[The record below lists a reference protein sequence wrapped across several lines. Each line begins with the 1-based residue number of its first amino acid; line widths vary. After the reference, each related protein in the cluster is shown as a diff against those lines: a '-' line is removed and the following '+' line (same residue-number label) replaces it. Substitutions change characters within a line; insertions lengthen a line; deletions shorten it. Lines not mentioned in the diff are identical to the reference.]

1 MLLVEGSRGNTVKYL
16 QYGLR
21 IKCFNP
27 KSMDGIF
34 GPATTTAVKRYQTSK
49 GLSADGKVG
58 NGTWNALKEDISP
71 IQKALKKKGYYSG
84 TVDGIAGTGTYN
96 ALVTFQKEHHLT
108 EDGMAGKSTLNELYS
123 NSEES
128 YPTLKQGSSGSKVK
142 ELQKKLIALG
152 YKCGNTGADG
162 SFGAGTSNAVIAFQR
177 ANGLTADG
185 IVGKKTWQVLNSGEA
200 IDYDSSKY
208 PLLKQ
213 GSKGTP
219 VVRLQ
224 NLLID
229 LKYNCGSTGADGDF
243 GSGTVKAVKEF
254 QTANGLSADGI
265 VGKKT
270 WEVLYSENAVPNPNT
285 TPTLKKGDKGEYV
298 KKLQTVLIKLGY
310 NCGSTGADGAFGSGT
325 YDAVVLFQ
333 KKNGLT
339 PDGIVGKKTWEALTS
354 DSAVKN
360 DTTSNILKIG
370 SKGEL
375 VEKLQS
381 RLIELK
387 YNCGSTGADGIFG
400 NGTYRAVI
408 NFQRINGLSVD
419 GIVGSE
425 TWEVLESESAM
436 PYDGSGQTSEPG
448 TLHGNSESCRE
459 AIIEEAKYWIGKIPY
474 CINTIITTMVLD
486 KKNPPPYMDCSDFT
500 SSVYLT
506 VLGINIGGTTKVQ
519 IDRGTK
525 VSYEDMKPGDLILFD
540 WGGDKKPDHVGLY
553 AGNGQFIDE
562 HGNNPNPNSLDPAN
576 QNVRISSIA
585 DYKTNILDIRRIIQD
600 DNTIIN
606 NSGEVIPIPNDDNKE
621 GEILYV
627 KYDISLKS
635 ALEIEMTKR
644 PQYDAGNKWLDASNN
659 QVLKYLDP
667 KNYCTGDSLY
677 QFLDLSAVANLSVDE
692 LNDFLS
698 DKGIL
703 SGMAKVY
710 IEAANTY
717 HISEVYLAAHSSL
730 ETRKGTSQLATGVV
744 VQGKTVYNMYGIGAV
759 DSDPVGQGSKT
770 AYNKGWFTPEAAIS
784 GGAKWIASQYINNSY
799 LQNTLYKM
807 RWNPASTGTHQ
818 YATDVRWAIS
828 QISSYKPLYD
838 KAANPFLRF
847 EIPVYK

>member
-27 KSMDGIF
+27 KSLDGIF
-34 GPATTTAVKRYQTSK
+34 GPATTKAVKRYQTSK

-58 NGTWNALKEDISP
+58 NGTWNALKEDIKP
-71 IQKALKKKGYYSG
+71 IQEALKKKGYYSG
-84 TVDGIAGTGTYN
+84 TIDGVAGSGTYN
-96 ALVTFQKEHHLT
+96 ALVKFQKEHHLT
-108 EDGMAGKSTLNELYS
+108 ADGMAGKSTLNKLYS

-152 YKCGNTGADG
+152 YNCGNTGADG
-162 SFGAGTSNAVIAFQR
+162 SFGEGTYNAVIAFQR
-177 ANGLTADG
+177 ANNLTADG
-185 IVGKKTWQVLNSGEA
+185 IVGQKTWQVLNSEKA
-200 IDYDSSKY
+200 IDYDCSKY

-213 GSKGTP
+213 GSKGKP
-219 VVRLQ
+219 VVYLQ
-224 NLLID
+224 KILIG
-229 LKYNCGSTGADGDF
+229 LKYDCGNTGADGDF

-254 QTANGLSADGI
+254 QTANGLTADGI
-265 VGKKT
+265 VGRKT
-270 WEVLYSENAVPNPNT
+270 WDVLYSENAVPNPNT

-298 KKLQTVLIKLGY
+298 KKLQTALIKLGY

-339 PDGIVGKKTWEALTS
+339 ADGIAGKKTWEKLTS

-360 DTTSNILKIG
+360 DTTSNVLKMG
-370 SKGEL
+370 SKGDL
-375 VEKLQS
+375 VKELQS

-387 YNCGSTGADGIFG
+387 YNCGSAGADGIFG
-400 NGTYRAVI
+400 EGTYRAVI
-408 NFQRINGLSVD
+408 SFQRINGLSVD
-419 GIVGSE
+419 GIVGSK
-425 TWEVLESESAM
+425 TWEILKSDSAK
-436 PYDGSGQTSEPG
+436 PYDGSEQSTKPG
-448 TLHGNSESCRE
+448 TIHGNTESCRT

-474 CINTIITTMVLD
+474 CINTKVTTMVLD

-506 VLGINIGGTTKVQ
+506 VLGINIGGITKVQ
-519 IDRGTK
+519 INRGTK
-525 VSYEDMKPGDLILFD
+525 VKFEDMKPGDLILFHWD
-540 WGGDKKPDHVGLY
+540 LNKEDPAHVGLY

-562 HGNNPNPNSLDPAN
+562 HGHNNDPNKLDPDN

-585 DYKTNILDIRRIIQD
+585 DKKTYILDIRRIIQD

-606 NSGEVIPIPNDDNKE
+606 NPGEVISIPNDDNKE
-621 GEILYV
+621 SGTFYV
-627 KYDISLKS
+627 NYDISLQS
-635 ALEIEMTKR
+635 ALDIEMTKS
-644 PQYDAGNKWLDASNN
+644 PKYGNSDLASRS
-659 QVLKYLDP
+659 QVLEYLNP
-667 KNYCTGDSLY
+667 QNYCTGDFLY

-692 LNDFLS
+692 LNAYLS

-710 IEAANTY
+710 INAANTY
-717 HISEVYLAAHSSL
+717 NISEVYLAAHSL
-730 ETRKGTSQLATGVV
+730 HETKNGTSQLATGVV

-759 DSDPVGQGSKT
+759 DSDPVGQGSLT
-770 AYNKGWFTPEAAIS
+770 AYNKEWFTPEAAIS
-784 GGAKWIASQYINNSY
+784 GGAKWIASKYINNCYS
-799 LQNTLYKM
+799 QNTLYKM

-828 QISSYKPLYD
+828 QISRYKRLYD

-847 EIPVYK
+847 ELPVYN